1 MNRNIQYQ
9 YKECLYLIEYVISKR
24 GQRWYKI
31 RTENGETVGKAGN
44 VYTEEDAVDLC
55 QEHYV
60 DTHTRPQRRRI
71 AKKEPECETKTTPK
85 RRRKTRNQ
93 EIRNPSSPKCRQSEN
108 QDREIGK
115 DLIQIDN
122 YLEFTEP
129 VLDLSDFGL

>member
-1 MNRNIQYQ
+1 MNRNIQYR

-31 RTENGETVGKAGN
+31 RTENGETVGKTGN

-60 DTHTRPQRRRI
+60 DTHPHTQRRRTI
-71 AKKEPECETKTTPK
+71 KTGTESNTEPTPK
-85 RRRKTRNQ
+85 RRRRPRNQ